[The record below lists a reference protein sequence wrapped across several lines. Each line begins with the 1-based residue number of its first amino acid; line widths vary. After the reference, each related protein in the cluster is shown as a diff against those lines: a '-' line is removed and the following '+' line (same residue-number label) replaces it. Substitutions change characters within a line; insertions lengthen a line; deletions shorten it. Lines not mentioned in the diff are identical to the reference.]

1 MNCYFYET
9 LFHDILKVV
18 IKMSIMTQLEF
29 ELEFSESEKEIARYI
44 LNHGDDVLS
53 MSVKQL
59 AKQTY
64 TSPATIVRLCKKIG
78 LEGYND
84 FKIKYSAELQYD
96 LQRTDRIDV
105 NFPFDKD
112 DSHPIICH
120 KLASLSQEV
129 IADTIQLIDFHQLDK
144 IVDLLYQYHDIDI
157 YGSGNSLLAAM
168 SFQHK
173 MMRIARNINLKV
185 LHGEQVFMSYNSNPN
200 RIGMIISY
208 SGETNELIQVAQT
221 LKEKKT
227 PIIVFTSVGDNRLS
241 HYADYV
247 LNIGSR
253 EKIFTKIAP
262 FASQVSMEYLL
273 NVIFS
278 CIFQKD
284 YEQNIQNKIG
294 YDKKNDSRHPLSSP
308 VTD

>member
-1 MNCYFYET
+1 
-9 LFHDILKVV
+9 
-18 IKMSIMTQLEF
+18 MSIMTQLEF
-29 ELEFSESEKEIARYI
+29 ELEFSESEKEIAKYI
-44 LNHGDDVLS
+44 LNHGEAVLS
-53 MSVKQL
+53 MSVKEL
-59 AKQTY
+59 AKHTY

-96 LQRTDRIDV
+96 LQHTDRIDV
-105 NFPFDKD
+105 NFPFQKD
-112 DSHPIICH
+112 DSHPLICH

-129 IADTIQLIDFHQLDK
+129 IADTVKLIDFNQLHQ
-144 IVDLLYQYHDIDI
+144 IVDLIYHYPTIDI

-173 MMRIARNINLKV
+173 MMRISRDVNLRV
-185 LHGEQVFMSYNSNPN
+185 LHGEQIFMSYNTNLD

-208 SGETNELIQVAQT
+208 SGETNEVIQIAQT

-227 PIIVFTSVGDNRLS
+227 PLIVLTSIGDNRLS
-241 HYADYV
+241 HYADYI

-262 FASQVSMEYLL
+262 FASQISMEYLL

-278 CIFQKD
+278 CLFQKD
-284 YEQNIQNKIG
+284 YEQNIQNKVG
-294 YDKKNDSRHPLSSP
+294 YDKKNDSRHPQSSP
-308 VTD
+308 VSD

>member
-1 MNCYFYET
+1 M
-9 LFHDILKVV
+9 V

-53 MSVKQL
+53 MSVKEL
-59 AKQTY
+59 AKNTY

-96 LQRTDRIDV
+96 LHHSNRIDV
-105 NFPFDKD
+105 NFPFEKKD
-112 DSHPIICH
+112 THPMICH
-120 KLASLSQEV
+120 KLASLSEEV
-129 IADTIQLIDFHQLDK
+129 IADTIKLIDFEQLEK
-144 IVDLLYQYHDIDI
+144 IVDLLYQSHDIDI

-173 MMRIARNINLKV
+173 MMRIARNVNLKA
-185 LHGEQVFMSYNSNPN
+185 LHGEQVFLSYNSDKK
-200 RIGMIISY
+200 RIAVIISY
-208 SGETNELIQVAQT
+208 SGETHDLIQIAQI

-227 PIIVFTSVGDNRLS
+227 PIIVLTSIGDNHLS
-241 HYADYV
+241 HYADYI

-284 YEQNIQNKIG
+284 YDQNIQNKIS

-308 VTD
+308 VSD

>member
-1 MNCYFYET
+1 
-9 LFHDILKVV
+9 
-18 IKMSIMTQLEF
+18 MSIMTQLEF

-53 MSVKQL
+53 MSVKEL
-59 AKQTY
+59 AKNTY

-96 LQRTDRIDV
+96 LHHSNRIDV
-105 NFPFDKD
+105 NFPFEKKD
-112 DSHPIICH
+112 THPMICH
-120 KLASLSQEV
+120 KLASLSEEV
-129 IADTIQLIDFHQLDK
+129 IADTIKLIDFDQLEK
-144 IVDLLYQYHDIDI
+144 IVDLLYQSHDIDI

-173 MMRIARNINLKV
+173 MMRIARNVNLKA
-185 LHGEQVFMSYNSNPN
+185 LHGEQVFLSYNSDKK
-200 RIGMIISY
+200 RIAVIISY
-208 SGETNELIQVAQT
+208 SGETHDLIQIAQI

-227 PIIVFTSVGDNRLS
+227 PIIVLTSIGDNHLS
-241 HYADYV
+241 HYADYI

-284 YEQNIQNKIG
+284 YDQNIQNKIS

-308 VTD
+308 VSD

>member
-1 MNCYFYET
+1 M
-9 LFHDILKVV
+9 V

-53 MSVKQL
+53 MSVKEL
-59 AKQTY
+59 AKNTY

-96 LQRTDRIDV
+96 LHHSNRIDV
-105 NFPFDKD
+105 NFPFEKKD
-112 DSHPIICH
+112 PHPMICH
-120 KLASLSQEV
+120 KLASLSEEV
-129 IADTIQLIDFHQLDK
+129 IADTIKLIDFDQLEK
-144 IVDLLYQYHDIDI
+144 IVDLLYQSHDIDI

-173 MMRIARNINLKV
+173 MMRIARNVNLKA
-185 LHGEQVFMSYNSNPN
+185 LHGEQVFLSYNSDEK
-200 RIGMIISY
+200 RIAVIISY
-208 SGETNELIQVAQT
+208 SGETHDLIQIAQI

-227 PIIVFTSVGDNRLS
+227 PIIVLTSIGDNHLS
-241 HYADYV
+241 HYADYI

-284 YEQNIQNKIG
+284 YDQNIQNKIS

-308 VTD
+308 VSD

>member
-1 MNCYFYET
+1 
-9 LFHDILKVV
+9 
-18 IKMSIMTQLEF
+18 MSIMTQLEF
-29 ELEFSESEKEIARYI
+29 ELEFSESEKEIAKYI
-44 LNHGDDVLS
+44 LNHGEAVLS
-53 MSVKQL
+53 MSVKEL
-59 AKQTY
+59 AKHTY

-96 LQRTDRIDV
+96 LQHTDRIDV
-105 NFPFDKD
+105 NFPFQKD
-112 DSHPIICH
+112 DSHPLICH

-129 IADTIQLIDFHQLDK
+129 IADTVKLIDFNQLHQ
-144 IVDLLYQYHDIDI
+144 IVDLIYHYPTIDI

-173 MMRIARNINLKV
+173 MMRISRDVNLRV
-185 LHGEQVFMSYNSNPN
+185 LHGEQIFMSYNTNPD

-208 SGETNELIQVAQT
+208 SGETNEVIQIAQT

-227 PIIVFTSVGDNRLS
+227 PLIVLTSIGDNRLS
-241 HYADYV
+241 HYADYI

-262 FASQVSMEYLL
+262 FASQISMEYLL

-278 CIFQKD
+278 CLFQKD
-284 YEQNIQNKIG
+284 YEQNIQNKVG
-294 YDKKNDSRHPLSSP
+294 YDKKNDSRHPQSSP
-308 VTD
+308 VSD

>member
-1 MNCYFYET
+1 M
-9 LFHDILKVV
+9 V

-53 MSVKQL
+53 MSVKEL
-59 AKQTY
+59 AKNTY

-96 LQRTDRIDV
+96 LHHSNRIDV
-105 NFPFDKD
+105 NFPFEKKD
-112 DSHPIICH
+112 THPMICH
-120 KLASLSQEV
+120 KLASLSEEV
-129 IADTIQLIDFHQLDK
+129 IADTIKLIDFDQLEK
-144 IVDLLYQYHDIDI
+144 IVDLLYQSHDIDI

-173 MMRIARNINLKV
+173 MMRIARNVNLKA
-185 LHGEQVFMSYNSNPN
+185 LHGEQVFLSYNSDEK
-200 RIGMIISY
+200 RIAVIISY
-208 SGETNELIQVAQT
+208 SGETHDLIQIAQI

-227 PIIVFTSVGDNRLS
+227 PIIVLTSIGDNHLS
-241 HYADYV
+241 HYADYI

-278 CIFQKD
+278 CVFQKD
-284 YEQNIQNKIG
+284 YDQNIQNKIS

-308 VTD
+308 VSD

>member
-1 MNCYFYET
+1 
-9 LFHDILKVV
+9 
-18 IKMSIMTQLEF
+18 MTQLEF
-29 ELEFSESEKEIARYI
+29 ELEFSESEKEIAKFI

-53 MSVKQL
+53 MSVKEL
-59 AKQTY
+59 AKHTY

-96 LQRTDRIDV
+96 LHRSQRIDV
-105 NFPFDKD
+105 NFPFEKD
-112 DSHPIICH
+112 DSYPSICH

-129 IADTIQLIDFHQLDK
+129 IADTIKLIDFQQLDK
-144 IVDLLYQYHDIDI
+144 IIDLLYQFFDIDI

-173 MMRIARNINLKV
+173 MMRIARNVNLKV
-185 LHGEQVFMSYNSNPN
+185 LHGEQVFMSYNTNPN

-227 PIIVFTSVGDNRLS
+227 PIIVLTSVGDNRLS

-262 FASQVSMEYLL
+262 FASQASMEYLL

-278 CIFQKD
+278 CIFQRD
-284 YEQNIQNKIG
+284 YEQNIQNKIS

-308 VTD
+308 VSD

>member
-1 MNCYFYET
+1 
-9 LFHDILKVV
+9 
-18 IKMSIMTQLEF
+18 MSIMTQLEF

-53 MSVKQL
+53 MSVKEL
-59 AKQTY
+59 AKNTY

-96 LQRTDRIDV
+96 LHHSNRIDV
-105 NFPFDKD
+105 NFPFEKKD
-112 DSHPIICH
+112 THPMICH
-120 KLASLSQEV
+120 KLASLSEEV
-129 IADTIQLIDFHQLDK
+129 IADTIKLIDFDQLEK
-144 IVDLLYQYHDIDI
+144 IVDLLYQSHDIDI

-173 MMRIARNINLKV
+173 MMRIARNVNLKA
-185 LHGEQVFMSYNSNPN
+185 LHGEQVFLSYNSDEK
-200 RIGMIISY
+200 RIAVIISY
-208 SGETNELIQVAQT
+208 SGETHDLIQIAQI

-227 PIIVFTSVGDNRLS
+227 PIIVLTSIGDNHLS
-241 HYADYV
+241 NYADYI

-253 EKIFTKIAP
+253 EKIFTKIDP

-284 YEQNIQNKIG
+284 YDQNIQNKIS

-308 VTD
+308 VSD

>member
-1 MNCYFYET
+1 
-9 LFHDILKVV
+9 
-18 IKMSIMTQLEF
+18 MSIMTQLEF
-29 ELEFSESEKEIARYI
+29 ELEFSHSEKEIGRYI
-44 LNHGDDVLS
+44 LNHGEEVLN
-53 MSVKQL
+53 MSVKEL
-59 AKQTY
+59 AKKTY

-78 LEGYND
+78 LKGYND

-96 LQRTDRIDV
+96 LHHTDRVDV

-112 DSHPIICH
+112 DSHPMICH

-129 IADTIQLIDFHQLDK
+129 IEDTIKLIDFEQLDK
-144 IVDLLYQYHDIDI
+144 IVELMNNCQDIDI

-173 MMRIARNINLKV
+173 MMRIKRNVNIKV
-185 LHGEQVFMSYNSNPN
+185 LHGEQVFMTYNSNNN
-200 RIGMIISY
+200 RLAIIISY
-208 SGETNELIQVAQT
+208 SGETNEIIQFAQT

-227 PIIVFTSVGDNRLS
+227 PIIVLTSIGDNRLS
-241 HYADYV
+241 HYADYI

-262 FASQVSMEYLL
+262 FASQISIEYLL

-278 CIFQKD
+278 CLFQKD
-284 YEQNIQNKIG
+284 YDDNVNHKIS

-308 VTD
+308 VSD

>member
-1 MNCYFYET
+1 
-9 LFHDILKVV
+9 
-18 IKMSIMTQLEF
+18 MTQLEF
-29 ELEFSESEKEIARYI
+29 ELEFSESEKEIAKYI
-44 LNHGDDVLS
+44 LNHGEAVLS
-53 MSVKQL
+53 MSVKEL
-59 AKQTY
+59 AKHTY

-96 LQRTDRIDV
+96 LQHTDRIDV
-105 NFPFDKD
+105 NFPFQKN
-112 DSHPIICH
+112 DSHPLICH

-129 IADTIQLIDFHQLDK
+129 IADTVKLIDFNQLHQ
-144 IVDLLYQYHDIDI
+144 IVDLIYHYPTIDI

-173 MMRIARNINLKV
+173 MMRISRDVNLRV
-185 LHGEQVFMSYNSNPN
+185 LHGEQIFMSYNTNPD

-208 SGETNELIQVAQT
+208 SGETNEVIQIAQT

-227 PIIVFTSVGDNRLS
+227 PLIVLTSIGDNRLS
-241 HYADYV
+241 HYADYI

-262 FASQVSMEYLL
+262 FASQISMEYLL

-278 CIFQKD
+278 CLFQKD
-284 YEQNIQNKIG
+284 YEQNIQNKVG
-294 YDKKNDSRHPLSSP
+294 YDKKNDSRHPQSSP
-308 VTD
+308 VSD

>member
-1 MNCYFYET
+1 M
-9 LFHDILKVV
+9 V

-53 MSVKQL
+53 MSVKEL
-59 AKQTY
+59 AKNTY

-96 LQRTDRIDV
+96 LHHSNRIDV
-105 NFPFDKD
+105 NFPFEKKD
-112 DSHPIICH
+112 THPMICH
-120 KLASLSQEV
+120 KLASLSEEV
-129 IADTIQLIDFHQLDK
+129 IADTIKLIDFDQLEK
-144 IVDLLYQYHDIDI
+144 IVDLLYQSHDIDI

-173 MMRIARNINLKV
+173 MMRIARSVNLKA
-185 LHGEQVFMSYNSNPN
+185 LHGEQVFLSYNSDEK
-200 RIGMIISY
+200 RIAVIISY
-208 SGETNELIQVAQT
+208 SGETHDLIQIAQI

-227 PIIVFTSVGDNRLS
+227 PIIVLTSIGDNHLS
-241 HYADYV
+241 HYADYI

-284 YEQNIQNKIG
+284 YDQNIQNKIS

-308 VTD
+308 VSD

>member
-1 MNCYFYET
+1 
-9 LFHDILKVV
+9 
-18 IKMSIMTQLEF
+18 MSIMTQLEF
-29 ELEFSESEKEIARYI
+29 ELEFSHSEKEIGRYI
-44 LNHGDDVLS
+44 LNHGEEVLN
-53 MSVKQL
+53 MSVKEL
-59 AKQTY
+59 AKKTY

-78 LEGYND
+78 LKGYND

-96 LQRTDRIDV
+96 LHHTDRVDV

-112 DSHPIICH
+112 DSHPMICH

-129 IADTIQLIDFHQLDK
+129 IEDTIKLIDFEQLDK
-144 IVDLLYQYHDIDI
+144 IVELMNNCQDIDI

-173 MMRIARNINLKV
+173 MMRIKRNVNLKV
-185 LHGEQVFMSYNSNPN
+185 LHGEQVFMTYNSNNN
-200 RIGMIISY
+200 RLAIIISY
-208 SGETNELIQVAQT
+208 SGETNEIIQFAQT

-227 PIIVFTSVGDNRLS
+227 PIIVLTSIGDNRLS
-241 HYADYV
+241 HYADYI

-262 FASQVSMEYLL
+262 FASQISIEYLL

-278 CIFQKD
+278 CLFQKD
-284 YEQNIQNKIG
+284 YDDNVNHKIS

-308 VTD
+308 VSD

>member
-1 MNCYFYET
+1 
-9 LFHDILKVV
+9 
-18 IKMSIMTQLEF
+18 MSIMTQLEF
-29 ELEFSESEKEIARYI
+29 ELEFSESEKEIAKYI
-44 LNHGDDVLS
+44 LNHGEAVLS
-53 MSVKQL
+53 MSVKEL
-59 AKQTY
+59 AKHTY

-96 LQRTDRIDV
+96 LQHTDRIDV
-105 NFPFDKD
+105 NFPFQKD
-112 DSHPIICH
+112 DSHPLICH

-129 IADTIQLIDFHQLDK
+129 IADTVKLIDFNQLHQ
-144 IVDLLYQYHDIDI
+144 IVDLIYHYPTIDI

-173 MMRIARNINLKV
+173 MMRISRDVNLRV
-185 LHGEQVFMSYNSNPN
+185 LHGEQIFMSYNTNPD
-200 RIGMIISY
+200 RIGMIISH
-208 SGETNELIQVAQT
+208 SGETNEVIQIAQT

-227 PIIVFTSVGDNRLS
+227 PLIVLTSIGDNRLS
-241 HYADYV
+241 HYADYI

-262 FASQVSMEYLL
+262 FASQISMEYLL

-278 CIFQKD
+278 CLFQKD
-284 YEQNIQNKIG
+284 YEQNIQNKVG
-294 YDKKNDSRHPLSSP
+294 YDKKNDSRHPQSSP
-308 VTD
+308 VSD

>member
-1 MNCYFYET
+1 
-9 LFHDILKVV
+9 
-18 IKMSIMTQLEF
+18 MTQLEF
-29 ELEFSESEKEIARYI
+29 ELEFSESEKEIAKYI
-44 LNHGDDVLS
+44 LNHGEAVLS
-53 MSVKQL
+53 MSVKEL
-59 AKQTY
+59 AKHTY

-96 LQRTDRIDV
+96 LQHTDRIDV
-105 NFPFDKD
+105 NFPFQKD
-112 DSHPIICH
+112 DSHPLICH

-129 IADTIQLIDFHQLDK
+129 IADTVKLIDFNQLHQ
-144 IVDLLYQYHDIDI
+144 IVDLIYHYPTIDI

-173 MMRIARNINLKV
+173 MMRISRDVNLRV
-185 LHGEQVFMSYNSNPN
+185 LHGEQIFMSYNTNPD

-208 SGETNELIQVAQT
+208 SGETNEVIQIAQT

-227 PIIVFTSVGDNRLS
+227 PLIVLTSIGDNRLS
-241 HYADYV
+241 HYADYI

-262 FASQVSMEYLL
+262 FASQISMEYLL

-278 CIFQKD
+278 CFFQKD
-284 YEQNIQNKIG
+284 YEQNIQNKVG
-294 YDKKNDSRHPLSSP
+294 YDKKNDSRHPQSSP
-308 VTD
+308 VSD

>member
-1 MNCYFYET
+1 
-9 LFHDILKVV
+9 
-18 IKMSIMTQLEF
+18 MTQLEF
-29 ELEFSESEKEIARYI
+29 ELEFSESEKEIAKFI

-53 MSVKQL
+53 MSVKEL
-59 AKQTY
+59 AKHTY

-96 LQRTDRIDV
+96 LHRSQRIDV
-105 NFPFDKD
+105 NFPFEKD
-112 DSHPIICH
+112 DSYPSICH

-129 IADTIQLIDFHQLDK
+129 IADTIKLIDFQQLDK
-144 IVDLLYQYHDIDI
+144 IIDLLYQFSDIDI

-173 MMRIARNINLKV
+173 MMRIARNVNLKV
-185 LHGEQVFMSYNSNPN
+185 LHGEQVFMSYNTNPN

-227 PIIVFTSVGDNRLS
+227 PIIVLTSVGDNRLS
-241 HYADYV
+241 HYADYI

-262 FASQVSMEYLL
+262 FASQASMEYLL

-284 YEQNIQNKIG
+284 YEQNIQNKIS

-308 VTD
+308 VSD

>member
-1 MNCYFYET
+1 
-9 LFHDILKVV
+9 
-18 IKMSIMTQLEF
+18 MTQLEF
-29 ELEFSESEKEIARYI
+29 ELEFSESEKEIAKYI
-44 LNHGDDVLS
+44 LNHGEAVLS
-53 MSVKQL
+53 MSVKEL
-59 AKQTY
+59 AKHTY

-84 FKIKYSAELQYD
+84 FKIKYSAALQYD
-96 LQRTDRIDV
+96 LQHTDRIDV
-105 NFPFDKD
+105 NFPFQKD
-112 DSHPIICH
+112 DSHPLICH

-129 IADTIQLIDFHQLDK
+129 IADTVKLIDFNQLHQ
-144 IVDLLYQYHDIDI
+144 IVDLIYHYPTIDI

-173 MMRIARNINLKV
+173 MMRISRDVNLRV
-185 LHGEQVFMSYNSNPN
+185 LHGEQIFMSYNTNPD

-208 SGETNELIQVAQT
+208 SGETNEVIQIAQT

-227 PIIVFTSVGDNRLS
+227 PLIVLTSIGDNRLS
-241 HYADYV
+241 HYADYI

-262 FASQVSMEYLL
+262 FASQISMEYLL

-278 CIFQKD
+278 CLFQKD
-284 YEQNIQNKIG
+284 YEQNIQNKVG
-294 YDKKNDSRHPLSSP
+294 YDKKNDSRHPQSSP
-308 VTD
+308 VSD